1 MSDAHAPHAPQFAGS
16 DPHETLSTDEYKHFH
31 VHVTPFWPMF
41 WVFAILLFLT
51 ALTVWSSNV
60 HGIQVG
66 NTWIAFS
73 GLVHILIAMGIAV
86 VKATL
91 VGAYFMHLKYDKPMN
106 TVVVSATI
114 FGVVLFIGLS
124 MLDLSSR
131 ALVDPIQSGEIY
143 KGGNYKLYAGSN
155 SDETSPLARKP
166 DANAAKFAQD
176 EAKANAGNHALNEEH
191 ATQEPH
197 SDAPAEDHAPQ
208 PH

>member
-114 FGVVLFIGLS
+114 FGVV
-124 MLDLSSR
+124 D
-131 ALVDPIQSGEIY
+131 
-143 KGGNYKLYAGSN
+143 
-155 SDETSPLARKP
+155 PLAHTSDIRDP
-166 DANAAKFAQD
+166 
-176 EAKANAGNHALNEEH
+176 EAVLAGNPALRVGGGLEL
-191 ATQEPH
+191 TYG
-197 SDAPAEDHAPQ
+197 AP
-208 PH
+208 